1 MKKDLQEQVL
11 MIESSKINDAA
22 AMEEIIPFIQEG
34 VTEKQLAK
42 KLDELFFNHHSTCYG
57 AIVAFGKNAADPHH
71 ENDDTLLKV
80 IVY

>member
-1 MKKDLQEQVL
+1 
-11 MIESSKINDAA
+11 MIESSKINDAV
-22 AMEEIIPFIQEG
+22 MEEIIPFIQEG

-57 AIVAFGKNAADPHH
+57 GDCCILVK
-71 ENDDTLLKV
+71 TLLIHIMKMMIHYLEKV